1 MIASREVLTT
11 GVGAWRTQSLYLE
24 TNRSGLEPIMTLKEV
39 DWEHK
44 GEMFPSLH
52 RLYMEIA
59 DVTEYQVAIQVF
71 GSWKGWQRQCGNPTI
86 MEHIADWREELE
98 IAIRSKAV
106 EAMVKVSSE
115 EGSKGTAASKYLAD
129 RGWIKRKAGAPSKEE
144 KEGELKKQEAVK
156 GQVATDFQ
164 RLGLVKK

>member
-1 MIASREVLTT
+1 MIAPRETLTT

-44 GEMFPSLH
+44 GVMLPSLH

-59 DVTEYQVAIQVF
+59 DVTEYQVAMQVF
-71 GSWKGWQRQCGNPTI
+71 GSWYGWQRQCENASI
-86 MEHIADWREELE
+86 KEHIEAWREELE
-98 IAIRSKAV
+98 IAIRSAAV
-106 EAMVKVSSE
+106 AAMVQVSST

-129 RGWIKRKAGAPSKEE
+129 KGWIKRPAGAPTKAE
-144 KEGELKKQEAVK
+144 KAGELKKQETIASN
-156 GQVATDFQ
+156 TENDFK

>member
-1 MIASREVLTT
+1 MIAPREVLTT

-24 TNRSGLEPIMTLKEV
+24 TNRSALEPIMTLKEV

-44 GEMFPSLH
+44 GVMLPSLH

-71 GSWKGWQRQCGNPTI
+71 GSWKGWQRQCENAYI
-86 MEHIADWREELE
+86 KEHIEAWREELE
-98 IAIRSKAV
+98 IAIRSAAV
-106 EAMVKVSSE
+106 AAMVQTSTS

-129 RGWIKRKAGAPSKEE
+129 KGWIKRKAGAPSKEE
-144 KEGELKKQEAVK
+144 REGELKKQEAV
-156 GQVATDFQ
+156 GATLHADFK

>member
-1 MIASREVLTT
+1 MIAPREVLTT

-44 GEMFPSLH
+44 GVMLPSLH

-71 GSWKGWQRQCGNPTI
+71 GSWKGWQRQCENAYI
-86 MEHIADWREELE
+86 KEYIEAWREELE
-98 IAIRSKAV
+98 IAIRSAAV
-106 EAMVKVSSE
+106 AAMVQTSTA

-129 RGWIKRKAGAPSKEE
+129 KGWIKRKAGAPSLEE
-144 KEGELKKQEAVK
+144 REGELKKQQAV
-156 GQVATDFQ
+156 GATLKDDFK